1 MLSKGGVKRKILPI
15 VGFAPSQSPHHP
27 EIQDR
32 KFRWAHPMQHSGR
45 RTCSYALQLRHFPD
59 WLYFALRH
67 EGSAPCWR
75 RGGLYPLASVPR
87 GRSSPRRAWRHHL
100 RPIRPLFRPLM
111 AFWDIEGLGACRRNA
126 GTKAA
131 PGVGR
136 LALDIT
142 KNGSVVSCILVGMTG
157 RTVQGRVLEPL
168 ISDEQRALI
177 PEVSGNS
184 INGLGEPAR
193 RRPSPVYWHPPSRTA
208 RTCPSF
214 IHRSATIFPSSTAL
228 RTYYVTAQI
237 EASAILREPLA
248 SEPLFGSALGLVT
261 ENS

>member
-1 MLSKGGVKRKILPI
+1 VIDDIDIWRAAKLLLEKHDEDAGIEASMRACLNPAGLLASPACPP
-15 VGFAPSQSPHHP
+15 APS
-27 EIQDR
+27 
-32 KFRWAHPMQHSGR
+32 
-45 RTCSYALQLRHFPD
+45 
-59 WLYFALRH
+59 
-67 EGSAPCWR
+67 
-75 RGGLYPLASVPR
+75 
-87 GRSSPRRAWRHHL
+87 
-100 RPIRPLFRPLM
+100 
-111 AFWDIEGLGACRRNA
+111 
-126 GTKAA
+126 
-131 PGVGR
+131 
-136 LALDIT
+136 LALVAAASH
-142 KNGSVVSCILVGMTG
+142 NGSIDSCILVGMTG